1 MSDDI
6 ILFQVAMVQDI
17 SEGLDDIFRWRSM
30 PKSLVSM
37 IIFVVGV
44 LYVELWM
51 APLALSLL
59 LLYNVSSLFSNR
71 IIFLILSIFLDRLIY
86 NYCQKKT

>member
-51 APLALSLL
+51 APLALGLL

-71 IIFLILSIFLDRLIY
+71 IIFLILSIFLDRLI
-86 NYCQKKT
+86 

>member
-71 IIFLILSIFLDRLIY
+71 IIFLILSILLDRLI
-86 NYCQKKT
+86 

>member
-71 IIFLILSIFLDRLIY
+71 IIFLILSIFLAVP
-86 NYCQKKT
+86 

>member
-71 IIFLILSIFLDRLIY
+71 TIFLILSILLDRLI
-86 NYCQKKT
+86 